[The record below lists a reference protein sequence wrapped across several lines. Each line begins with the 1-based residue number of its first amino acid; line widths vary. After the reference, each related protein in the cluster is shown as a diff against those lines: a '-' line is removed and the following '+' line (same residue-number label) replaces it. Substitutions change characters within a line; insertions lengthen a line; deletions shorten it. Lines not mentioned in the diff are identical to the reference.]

1 MGMRRAVGVYAATA
15 FAVAAIIVAA
25 GSAEATNGTPGTWRT
40 TGSMATAV
48 RFLHTATLL
57 PNGEVLV
64 AGGTNSTG
72 ELTSAELYNPA
83 SGTWSSAGSMSTAR
97 ALPTA
102 TLLPNGEVLVAGGFN
117 RNNGVLA
124 SAELYS
130 PATGIWSSTGTM
142 SVPRWL
148 NIATLLPDGEVLV
161 AGGQNSTGDLSSAE
175 LYNPAT
181 GTWSSTGSMSIPRE
195 DSTGTL
201 LPNGEVLVASGFSR
215 TGLVASAELYNPST
229 GAWSNTG
236 SLSTA
241 RFFHTATLL
250 PNGEVLVAGGQTFAG
265 SPMASAELYNP
276 AIGTWSSTGSM
287 SIARSH
293 HSATLLSDGAVL
305 VAGGQLG
312 GASAELYSPT
322 TGVWSST
329 GSMSTDRSEHTATLL
344 PNGEVLVAG
353 GQVSGASAELYTPQ
367 AAIVDPSISAAGMP
381 VAGAEGSPLTVTVA
395 TFADPDTAAVARE
408 YSATIDWGD
417 GSPTS
422 TGVITGSASSFSV
435 TGIHTYAE
443 ENAYSVTVAITDVDT
458 PSNNATVTTAA
469 TISDAPLTSAC
480 SAPVTLGPTY
490 AGPTATLTDANPIG
504 TLTDFSATI
513 DWGDGSSSAGTIVG
527 PSVGP
532 GPYTVSGAH
541 TYTTVGPHTITT
553 TIADIGGS
561 TTTAACAGVFVTP
574 SSTPACDIDAHG
586 KITSANGDE
595 AKFSGDIS
603 PTNDDEGDED
613 NGNHE
618 GSANETNAV
627 TYVDLGPSDRFSF
640 TSDLILALTCTDGKS
655 ASVYGRGTV
664 SGSPISG
671 PVFYIMD
678 LTARQHEANG
688 DMNDRGDDNHHIATE
703 RLRLFG
709 AHSYDSAQQRVR
721 GGIDIEVDMGNQR
734 GDRRRE

>member
-1 MGMRRAVGVYAATA
+1 MRRAVGVYAATA

-265 SPMASAELYNP
+265 SPMASSELYNP
-276 AIGTWSSTGSM
+276 AIG
-287 SIARSH
+287 I
-293 HSATLLSDGAVL
+293 
-305 VAGGQLG
+305 
-312 GASAELYSPT
+312 
-322 TGVWSST
+322 WSST